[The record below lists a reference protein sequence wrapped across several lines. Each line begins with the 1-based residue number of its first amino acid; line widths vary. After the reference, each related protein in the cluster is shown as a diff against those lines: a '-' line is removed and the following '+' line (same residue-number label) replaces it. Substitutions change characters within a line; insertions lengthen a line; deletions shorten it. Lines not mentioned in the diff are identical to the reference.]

1 MKKIIIAAVL
11 FIACQSIA
19 LWMLSGVNFSSTT
32 DEVDMEIYEFEHEGH
47 GFLIFE
53 EEGRGYIK
61 PAEEIVTIAEAIE
74 DLTNIKD
81 LG

>member
-1 MKKIIIAAVL
+1 MKKIIIAAIV

-47 GFLIFE
+47 SYLIFE
-53 EEGRGYIK
+53 EEGKTVSVIHD
-61 PAEEIVTIAEAIE
+61 PNCSSCVTNFA
-74 DLTNIKD
+74 K
-81 LG
+81 